1 MLPEDTCTSAFT
13 LKNICLIYKSRDNKM
28 TSVFLI
34 GLPLNPH
41 QRLNEFKHVIKAL
54 STVPRENK
62 LPKTMLAVHFISN
75 ES

>member
-1 MLPEDTCTSAFT
+1 
-13 LKNICLIYKSRDNKM
+13 M

-62 LPKTMLAVHFISN
+62 LPKTMLAVHFIYN